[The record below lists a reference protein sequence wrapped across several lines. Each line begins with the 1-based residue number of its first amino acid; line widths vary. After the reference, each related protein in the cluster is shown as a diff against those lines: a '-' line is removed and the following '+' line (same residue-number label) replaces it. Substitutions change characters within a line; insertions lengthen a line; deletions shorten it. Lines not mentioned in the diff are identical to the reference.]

1 MTTMNV
7 SLAIVLSHLLGMA
20 VMLGLL
26 HVRRWW
32 RRRVLYQSQSRR
44 LIPLGFEPVVLPA
57 RTGTAPRD
65 WKEGVDFVES
75 VSRPQQHFHPRE
87 IVFSPENVEG
97 IEVIDFRIG
106 HRSQLANANS
116 VPASTFQDASPPL
129 KFHVA
134 QIAQDVKFL
143 LRNTTDSPKTVSIAI
158 LGNVYDRY
166 EDTLLL

>member
-1 MTTMNV
+1 VTIGYALV
-7 SLAIVLSHLLGMA
+7 PAFLLGMGT
-20 VMLGLL
+20 MLALL
-26 HVRRWW
+26 YARRAW

-44 LIPLGFEPVVLPA
+44 LVPLGFEPVVLPA

-75 VSRPQQHFHPRE
+75 VSRPQELFHPRE

-106 HRSQLANANS
+106 RRSQLANANS
-116 VPASTFQDASPPL
+116 VPASAFQDASPPL